1 MEGARLVSELIEQ
14 YHPKT
19 ILDLG
24 AGKGYISILAASYGA
39 QVDAVEDTSVRNLYP
54 DYLKVHPSVTFYE
67 SKISDFKITKNYD
80 FIIAKHIVMYMDKE
94 YVLGAFI
101 SSIYDHLNRG
111 GLVFL
116 TYHHSDSEL
125 MNEKDWVVKY
135 TLEDFKYLG
144 KNFTVKDFWD
154 YANPASGINK
164 EYKIWY
170 VILQKN

>member
-1 MEGARLVSELIEQ
+1 
-14 YHPKT
+14 
-19 ILDLG
+19 
-24 AGKGYISILAASYGA
+24 
-39 QVDAVEDTSVRNLYP
+39 
-54 DYLKVHPSVTFYE
+54 
-67 SKISDFKITKNYD
+67 
-80 FIIAKHIVMYMDKE
+80 
-94 YVLGAFI
+94 
-101 SSIYDHLNRG
+101 
-111 GLVFL
+111 
-116 TYHHSDSEL
+116 

>member
-24 AGKGYISILAASYGA
+24 AGKGYFSILAASYGA

-67 SKISDFKITKNYD
+67 SKISEFKITKNYD

-101 SSIYDHLNRG
+101 SSIY
-111 GLVFL
+111 
-116 TYHHSDSEL
+116 HHSDSEL
-125 MNEKDWVVKY
+125 MNEKD
-135 TLEDFKYLG
+135 
-144 KNFTVKDFWD
+144 
-154 YANPASGINK
+154 
-164 EYKIWY
+164 
-170 VILQKN
+170 

>member
-24 AGKGYISILAASYGA
+24 AGKGYFSILAASYGA

-67 SKISDFKITKNYD
+67 SKISD

-125 MNEKDWVVKY
+125 MNEKD
-135 TLEDFKYLG
+135 
-144 KNFTVKDFWD
+144 
-154 YANPASGINK
+154 
-164 EYKIWY
+164 
-170 VILQKN
+170 